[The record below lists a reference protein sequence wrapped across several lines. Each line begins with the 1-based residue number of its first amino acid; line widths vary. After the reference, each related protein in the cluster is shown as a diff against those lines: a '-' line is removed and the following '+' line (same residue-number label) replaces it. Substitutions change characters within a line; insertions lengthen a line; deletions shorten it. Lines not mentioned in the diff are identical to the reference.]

1 MGKATELILERL
13 PQKPPFLF
21 VDEMVDREEKRII
34 TKYQVTGEEDFFKGH
49 FPGNPI
55 MPGVILQEAAFQSG
69 ALLMSFISEESQ
81 KELHDESQDESPKNG
96 LGVVSRVQDVK
107 FKNFVK
113 PGDLI
118 EMEVNLDEAMA
129 NAFYMSGKT
138 RVNGKIVMAIKFTGT
153 LVPKA

>member
-1 MGKATELILERL
+1 MGTPNPEILERI
-13 PQKPPFLF
+13 PQRDPFLF
-21 VDEMVDREEKRII
+21 VDEVVDREEDRII
-34 TKYQVTGEEDFFKGH
+34 TKYQVTGEESFFKGH

-69 ALLMSFISEESQ
+69 ALLMSY
-81 KELHDESQDESPKNG
+81 KNEGEQAG

-113 PGDLI
+113 PGDLL
-118 EMEVNLDEAMA
+118 EMEISLDEQLD

-138 RVNGKIVMAIKFTGT
+138 RRDGKIVMAIKFTGT
-153 LVPKA
+153 LVRES

>member
-1 MGKATELILERL
+1 MLETVISNKASDLILKRL

-21 VDEMVDREEKRII
+21 VDDMIDREEKRIV
-34 TKYQVTGEEDFFKGH
+34 TKYHVTGEEDFFKGH

-69 ALLMSFISEESQ
+69 ALLMSFLAEES
-81 KELHDESQDESPKNG
+81 EDDSLKNG

-118 EMEVNLDEAMA
+118 EMEVTLDETMA

-153 LVPKA
+153 LVPQS

>member
-1 MGKATELILERL
+1 M
-13 PQKPPFLF
+13 
-21 VDEMVDREEKRII
+21 
-34 TKYQVTGEEDFFKGH
+34 TGEEDFFKGH

-69 ALLMSFISEESQ
+69 ALLMSFLSEG
-81 KELHDESQDESPKNG
+81 DEEG

-113 PGDLI
+113 PGDLL
-118 EMEVNLDEAMA
+118 EMEVTLDEQMA

-138 RVNGKIVMAIKFTGT
+138 RVAGKIVMAIKFTGT
-153 LVPKA
+153 LVPKNA

>member
-1 MGKATELILERL
+1 METVTEKKTSALVLERL
-13 PQKPPFLF
+13 PQKDPFLF
-21 VDEMVDREEKRII
+21 VDDMVEREEKRIV
-34 TKYQVTGEEDFFKGH
+34 TKYQVTGEEHFFAGH

-55 MPGVILQEAAFQSG
+55 MPGVILQEASFQSG
-69 ALLMSFISEESQ
+69 ALLMSFLSSELGLE
-81 KELHDESQDESPKNG
+81 EG

-113 PGDLI
+113 PGDLL
-118 EMEVNLDEAMA
+118 EMEVTLDEQMA

-138 RVNGKIVMAIKFTGT
+138 RVNGKVVMAIKFTGT

>member
-1 MGKATELILERL
+1 MGNPTELILERL
-13 PQKPPFLF
+13 PQKHPFLF
-21 VDEMVDREEKRII
+21 VDDLIDREENRVI
-34 TKYQVTGEEDFFKGH
+34 TNYQVTGEEDFFKGH

-55 MPGVILQEAAFQSG
+55 VPGVILQEAAFQSG
-69 ALLMSFISEESQ
+69 ALLMSFRSAESGQ
-81 KELHDESQDESPKNG
+81 TG

-113 PGDLI
+113 PGDLL
-118 EMEVNLDEAMA
+118 EMEVCLDESIA

-153 LVPKA
+153 LVPNQASN

>member
-1 MGKATELILERL
+1 MVSKTSDLVLERL
-13 PQKPPFLF
+13 PQKDPFLF
-21 VDEMVDREEKRII
+21 VDSMKEREGNTIK
-34 TKYQVTGEEDFFKGH
+34 TLYQVTGEEDFFKGH

-69 ALLMSFISEESQ
+69 ALLMSFLSEG
-81 KELHDESQDESPKNG
+81 DEEG

-113 PGDLI
+113 PGDLL
-118 EMEVNLDEAMA
+118 EMEVTLDEQMA

-138 RVNGKIVMAIKFTGT
+138 RVAGKIVMAIKFTGT
-153 LVPKA
+153 LVPKNA

>member
-1 MGKATELILERL
+1 MAKASQLILERL

-69 ALLMSFISEESQ
+69 ALLMSFIAQESD
-81 KELHDESQDESPKNG
+81 DESLKNG

-129 NAFYMSGKT
+129 NAFYMKGIT